1 MTDSSGADDKGG
13 NRNRASS
20 KTLASRSIL
29 GQHQLPATML
39 VDYIWARRPENMKNI
54 GCDPPEFPRCLTSI
68 RDLHRTTLLPPTVWR
83 WVNKNELTRGEA
95 CFRRGSTSA
104 SIENHIWILG
114 GQAPAWFDARKRP
127 ASGTGADA
135 DGFGDQGQAEI
146 KLPTVYPVQATS
158 GTTPRRESHCGEARP
173 NNQSSIIHELAT
185 FMSPV
190 DAGIERHED
199 DSV

>member
-1 MTDSSGADDKGG
+1 MEQRG
-13 NRNRASS
+13 
-20 KTLASRSIL
+20 
-29 GQHQLPATML
+29 
-39 VDYIWARRPENMKNI
+39 
-54 GCDPPEFPRCLTSI
+54 
-68 RDLHRTTLLPPTVWR
+68 TTY
-83 WVNKNELTRGEA
+83 
-95 CFRRGSTSA
+95 S
-104 SIENHIWILG
+104 WILG
-114 GQAPAWFDARKRP
+114 GQAPAWYVRILLVLHPRFDARKRP